1 MKVPHNTS
9 TIWGRRNRVMNN
21 KKAAYHHT
29 LCDADRLKVG
39 RIMIPSHQNQFR
51 TKAGQPIPQKHI

>member
-1 MKVPHNTS
+1 
-9 TIWGRRNRVMNN
+9 MNN

-51 TKAGQPIPQKHI
+51 TKAGQPIPQEHI